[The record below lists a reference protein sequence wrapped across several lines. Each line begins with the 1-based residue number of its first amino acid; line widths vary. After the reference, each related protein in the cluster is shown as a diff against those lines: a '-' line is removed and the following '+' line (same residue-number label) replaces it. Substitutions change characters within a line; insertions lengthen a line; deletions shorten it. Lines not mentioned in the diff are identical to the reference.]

1 MLSATLLLVATACS
15 SGLPDWNPLPPSD
28 LGTRP
33 ARIDATSFTTRWPIK
48 HVVFIIKENRT
59 FDNLFGRFPGADGAT
74 TGMDQGTTRPLTQ
87 APDRIPVDIV
97 HCYQCALQA
106 SNGGKMDGFA
116 SVSAPADR
124 YAYTQFGPSDLP
136 AYWHWAKRFVL
147 GDNFFASAQGPS
159 FPNHLYTIAAQ
170 SGGAHDNPIQD
181 LERLAERHRTTGL
194 FKAWGCDSV
203 EQAYVPVEDREGKE
217 VKVPP
222 CFDFMTE
229 GDLLLRA
236 RIPWAYYSATNMQN
250 GYLWSAYDAV
260 RHIRQDTQLWQSH
273 IFPVDGL
280 VQDVRDGRLPPVTWV
295 TPRFELSEH
304 PEYSFCW
311 GQNWTTRVVNS
322 IMASPMWR
330 DTAIFI
336 TWDDYGGFYD
346 HVPPPQVDR
355 FALRHHGS
363 RSADPGADHLA
374 VDTAGHQPRRRLHRP
389 HGLRVLLGASVHRGQ
404 LGPVAAHAPGPGCRQ
419 SLRGLRLLAGA
430 QEAGPP
436 ADAHQLSRP
445 AVPERSGSFSPG
457 VSRSFGRTAS
467 SGRAGRTS
475 CRTDNPVA
483 TGAPAS

>member
-97 HCYQCALQA
+97 HCYRCALQA
-106 SNGGKMDGFA
+106 WNGGNMDGFA

-236 RIPWAYYSATNMQN
+236 GIPWAYYSATNMQN

-280 VQDVRDGRLPPVTWV
+280 VQDVRDGRLPPVSWV

-355 FALRHHGS
+355 FGFGIRVPLLLISPYAKAGYVDHSLGEFSSVLRFIEDNWGLSQLTHRDRGAGNLS
-363 RSADPGADHLA
+363 EAFDFSQAPRKPDP
-374 VDTAGHQPRRRLHRP
+374 QPMRTDC
-389 HGLRVLLGASVHRGQ
+389 
-404 LGPVAAHAPGPGCRQ
+404 PGPQ
-419 SLRGLRLLAGA
+419 F
-430 QEAGPP
+430 PNDP
-436 ADAHQLSRP
+436 APSVQ
-445 AVPERSGSFSPG
+445 G
-457 VSRSFGRTAS
+457 
-467 SGRAGRTS
+467 
-475 CRTDNPVA
+475 
-483 TGAPAS
+483 

>member
-1 MLSATLLLVATACS
+1 MRGDPRRPGRRCSSGGVLSAALLLVAVACS
-15 SGLPDWNPLPPSD
+15 SGLPDWNPLPPTD
-28 LGTRP
+28 LGSRP
-33 ARIDATSFTTRWPIK
+33 GRLDATSFPTRWPIK

-74 TGMDQGTTRPLTQ
+74 SGMDQGTVRPLTH
-87 APDRIPVDIV
+87 ALDRIPVDIV
-97 HCYQCALQA
+97 HCYECALQA
-106 SNGGKMDGFA
+106 WNEGKMDGFA

-124 YAYTQFGPSDLP
+124 YAYTQFGPKDLP

-170 SGGAHDNPIQD
+170 SGGVHDNPIQD
-181 LERLAERHRTTGL
+181 LEQLRERHRTTGL

-203 EQAYVPVEDREGKE
+203 EEAYVPVEDREGKE

-222 CFDFMTE
+222 CFDFLTE

-236 RIPWAYYSATNMQN
+236 GIPWAYYSATNTQN

-260 RHIRQDTQLWQSH
+260 RHIREDTQLWQSH
-273 IFPVDGL
+273 VFPVDGV
-280 VQDVRDGRLPPVTWV
+280 VQDIRDDRLPPVTWV

-311 GQNWTTRVVNS
+311 GQNWTTRIVNA
-322 IMASPMWR
+322 IMSSPMWK

-355 FALRHHGS
+355 FGFGIRVPLLLISPYAKAGYVDHTLGEFSSVLRFIEDNWGLS
-363 RSADPGADHLA
+363 QLTDRDRDAANLSEAFDFSQEPRKPDPQPVRTDCPGAQFPDDPA
-374 VDTAGHQPRRRLHRP
+374 P
-389 HGLRVLLGASVHRGQ
+389 SVQG
-404 LGPVAAHAPGPGCRQ
+404 
-419 SLRGLRLLAGA
+419 
-430 QEAGPP
+430 
-436 ADAHQLSRP
+436 
-445 AVPERSGSFSPG
+445 
-457 VSRSFGRTAS
+457 
-467 SGRAGRTS
+467 
-475 CRTDNPVA
+475 
-483 TGAPAS
+483 

>member
-1 MLSATLLLVATACS
+1 MRGDPHRPNRRRSSGAVLSAAFLLVAGACS
-15 SGLPDWNPLPPSD
+15 IGLPDWNPLPPTD

-48 HVVFIIKENRT
+48 HVVFVIKENRT
-59 FDNLFGRFPGADGAT
+59 FDNLFGRFPGADGVT
-74 TGMDQGTTRPLTQ
+74 SGMDRGIARPLTP
-87 APDRIPVDIV
+87 ALDRIPIDIV
-97 HCYQCALQA
+97 HCYECALQA
-106 SNGGKMDGFA
+106 WNEGKMDGFA

-124 YAYTQFGPSDLP
+124 YAYTQFGPKDLP

-170 SGGAHDNPIQD
+170 SGGTHDNPIQD
-181 LERLAERHRTTGL
+181 LEQLRERHRTTGL

-222 CFDFMTE
+222 CFDFLTE

-236 RIPWAYYSATNMQN
+236 GIPWAYYSATNMQN

-273 IFPVDGL
+273 VFPVDGL
-280 VQDVRDGRLPPVTWV
+280 VQDVRDDRLPPVTWV

-311 GQNWTTRVVNS
+311 GQNWTTRIVNA
-322 IMASPMWR
+322 IMSSPMWD

-355 FALRHHGS
+355 FGFGIRVPLLLISPYAKAGYVDHALGEFSSVLRFIEDNWGLSQLTHRDRDARNLS
-363 RSADPGADHLA
+363 EAFDFSQKPRKPDP
-374 VDTAGHQPRRRLHRP
+374 QP
-389 HGLRVLLGASVHRGQ
+389 V
-404 LGPVAAHAPGPGCRQ
+404 
-419 SLRGLRLLAGA
+419 
-430 QEAGPP
+430 
-436 ADAHQLSRP
+436 
-445 AVPERSGSFSPG
+445 
-457 VSRSFGRTAS
+457 
-467 SGRAGRTS
+467 
-475 CRTDNPVA
+475 RTDCQ
-483 TGAPAS
+483 GARFPDDPAPSVQG

>member
-1 MLSATLLLVATACS
+1 MLAAAFLLVAVACS
-15 SGLPDWNPLPPSD
+15 SGLPDWDPLPPTD
-28 LGTRP
+28 LGSRP
-33 ARIDATSFTTRWPIK
+33 GRVDATSFPTRWPIK

-74 TGMDQGTTRPLTQ
+74 SGMDQGTARPLTH
-87 APDRIPVDIV
+87 ALDRIPVDIV
-97 HCYQCALQA
+97 HCYECALQA
-106 SNGGKMDGFA
+106 WNEGRMDGFA
-116 SVSAPADR
+116 SVSSPADR
-124 YAYTQFGPSDLP
+124 YAYTQFRPKDLP

-181 LERLAERHRTTGL
+181 LEQLRDRHRTTGL

-203 EQAYVPVEDREGKE
+203 EEAYVPVEDREGKE
-217 VKVPP
+217 VKIPP
-222 CFDFMTE
+222 CFDFLTE

-236 RIPWAYYSATNMQN
+236 GIPWAYYSATNTQN

-273 IFPVDGL
+273 VFPVDGL
-280 VQDVRDGRLPPVTWV
+280 VQDIRDNRLPPVTWV

-311 GQNWTTRVVNS
+311 GQNWTTRIVNA
-322 IMASPMWR
+322 IMSSPMWQ

-355 FALRHHGS
+355 FGFGVRVPLLLISPYAKAGYVDHTLGEFSSVLRFIEDNWGLSQLTHRDRDAANLS
-363 RSADPGADHLA
+363 EAFDFSQEPRKPDPQPVRTDCPGAQFPDDPA
-374 VDTAGHQPRRRLHRP
+374 P
-389 HGLRVLLGASVHRGQ
+389 SVQG
-404 LGPVAAHAPGPGCRQ
+404 
-419 SLRGLRLLAGA
+419 
-430 QEAGPP
+430 
-436 ADAHQLSRP
+436 
-445 AVPERSGSFSPG
+445 
-457 VSRSFGRTAS
+457 
-467 SGRAGRTS
+467 
-475 CRTDNPVA
+475 
-483 TGAPAS
+483 

>member
-1 MLSATLLLVATACS
+1 MRADPRRPDGRRSSAGVLSAAVLLLAVACS
-15 SGLPDWNPLPPSD
+15 NDLPDWNPLPPTD
-28 LGTRP
+28 LGSRP
-33 ARIDATSFTTRWPIK
+33 GRVDPTSFPTRWPIK

-74 TGMDQGTTRPLTQ
+74 SGMDQGTVRPLTP
-87 APDRIPVDIV
+87 ALDRIPVDIV
-97 HCYQCALQA
+97 HCYECALQA
-106 SNGGKMDGFA
+106 WNEGKMDGFA

-124 YAYTQFGPSDLP
+124 YAYTQYGPMDLP

-181 LERLAERHRTTGL
+181 LEQLRERHRTTGL

-203 EQAYVPVEDREGKE
+203 EEAYVPIEDREGKE

-222 CFDFMTE
+222 CFDFLTE

-236 RIPWAYYSATNMQN
+236 GIPWAYYSATNTQN

-273 IFPVDGL
+273 VFPVDGL
-280 VQDVRDGRLPPVTWV
+280 VQDIRDDRLPPVTWI

-311 GQNWTTRVVNS
+311 GQNWTTRIVNA
-322 IMASPMWR
+322 IMSSPMWK

-346 HVPPPQVDR
+346 HVPPPQVDGFGFGVRVPLLLLSPYAKAGYVDHTLGEFSSVLR
-355 FALRHHGS
+355 FIEDNWGLSQLTHRDRDAANLSEAFDFSQEPRKP
-363 RSADPGADHLA
+363 DP
-374 VDTAGHQPRRRLHRP
+374 QPVRTDC
-389 HGLRVLLGASVHRGQ
+389 S
-404 LGPVAAHAPGPGCRQ
+404 
-419 SLRGLRLLAGA
+419 GA
-430 QEAGPP
+430 QFPDDP
-436 ADAHQLSRP
+436 APSVQ
-445 AVPERSGSFSPG
+445 G
-457 VSRSFGRTAS
+457 
-467 SGRAGRTS
+467 
-475 CRTDNPVA
+475 
-483 TGAPAS
+483 

>member
-1 MLSATLLLVATACS
+1 VLSATLLLVATACS

-106 SNGGKMDGFA
+106 WNGGNMDGFA

-280 VQDVRDGRLPPVTWV
+280 VQDVRDGRLPPVSWV

-322 IMASPMWR
+322 IMAGPMWR

-355 FALRHHGS
+355 FGFGIRVPLLLISPYAKAGYVDHSLGEFSSVLRFIEDNWGLSQLTHRDRGAGNLS
-363 RSADPGADHLA
+363 EAFDFSQAPRKPDP
-374 VDTAGHQPRRRLHRP
+374 QPMRTDC
-389 HGLRVLLGASVHRGQ
+389 
-404 LGPVAAHAPGPGCRQ
+404 PGPQ
-419 SLRGLRLLAGA
+419 F
-430 QEAGPP
+430 PNDP
-436 ADAHQLSRP
+436 APSVQ
-445 AVPERSGSFSPG
+445 G
-457 VSRSFGRTAS
+457 
-467 SGRAGRTS
+467 
-475 CRTDNPVA
+475 
-483 TGAPAS
+483 

>member
-15 SGLPDWNPLPPSD
+15 SGLPNWNPLPPSD

-106 SNGGKMDGFA
+106 WNGGNMDGFA

-355 FALRHHGS
+355 FGFGIRVPLLLISPYAKAGYVDHSLGEFSSVLRFIEDNWGLSQLTHRDRGAGNLS
-363 RSADPGADHLA
+363 EAFDFSQAPRKPDP
-374 VDTAGHQPRRRLHRP
+374 QPMRTDC
-389 HGLRVLLGASVHRGQ
+389 
-404 LGPVAAHAPGPGCRQ
+404 PGPQ
-419 SLRGLRLLAGA
+419 F
-430 QEAGPP
+430 PNDP
-436 ADAHQLSRP
+436 APSVQ
-445 AVPERSGSFSPG
+445 G
-457 VSRSFGRTAS
+457 
-467 SGRAGRTS
+467 
-475 CRTDNPVA
+475 
-483 TGAPAS
+483 